1 MYEKSNR
8 WWDWGI
14 GICLFV
20 CVFISAQGLEATNW
34 TDDLDKVTLIS
45 VYGILL
51 GFLIG
56 FSTFKKKIALCILWI
71 YFLLLFLLVF
81 IIRLNDDPSWMNR
94 MIIFFSRISVSSNQ
108 LINNIPLDDGILF
121 LTSMAMLFG
130 IVTINLGYQF
140 VRTRNIWLWLLILS
154 TSFFTVQ
161 IYRRPSQRD
170 FISIFIFTVLIFII
184 LGRLY
189 FINRRSECLRM
200 RIKEDYDTFSMISY
214 PYVIAVVIIVF
225 ISLALPFLH
234 EKILFIDRFRNI
246 DIGGEDKKTWDLLE
260 NFFNPLSQPEEFRIT
275 TIPSELPLGL
285 KRDLSV
291 QPVFEVL
298 VPEEHLDK
306 RYYWQ
311 GRVYRVYDSGEWKN
325 DFSDW
330 FEGDEFDFMTYSG
343 DNDSFGPYQFTY
355 RLSHKIVLTPQIID
369 SVSKKVKVQYF
380 NQNQAKDIISIEG
393 ERTIRPA
400 EKITVVG
407 QFNWPPLNK
416 LLLSNG
422 ETPDWI
428 EDIYLRLP
436 RDYSQRITD
445 LAISLTADK
454 TTRYEKVDAIT
465 YFLRSEYKY
474 RDSVSI
480 PNGIDPVE
488 WFLFEGKRGFCN
500 YFASAQV
507 LMLRSIGIPAR
518 IVVGYSQG
526 YKKPGENIFVARVND
541 SHSWV
546 EVFFPDIGWVIFEP
560 TPYLPAIHYENDIP
574 LDELSVELSQEE
586 QLNDWQTEMG
596 DERENFRRD
605 SDRSTDQDN
614 IFDVE
619 NQQVAIF
626 RPVFWVGLLTALII
640 FGIYY
645 LVFLKEQAIKT
656 PILIEEMLK
665 KQSSTVPG
673 WIRNWADY
681 ENKNLIERY
690 YLNIKYFSGILL
702 GFENK
707 KNKTPG
713 QYLENVLE
721 EILLKDAKKEW
732 FINQY
737 LRQVYGGQKHQEIKA
752 TKAIY
757 REIILLIF
765 KKSLRERFQ
774 RKIA

>member
-1 MYEKSNR
+1 MFEKSNR

-45 VYGILL
+45 VCGILL

-71 YFLLLFLLVF
+71 YFFLLFLLIF
-81 IIRLNDDPSWMNR
+81 IFRLNDDPLWMNR
-94 MIIFFSRISVSSNQ
+94 IVVFVSRISVSSFQ
-108 LINNIPLDDGILF
+108 LMNNIPLDDGILF
-121 LTSMAMLFG
+121 LTSMALLYG
-130 IVTINLGYQF
+130 IVSINIGYQF
-140 VRTRNIWLWLLILS
+140 VRNRNIWLWLLILS

-161 IYRRPSQRD
+161 IYRGPSQRD

-189 FINRRSECLRM
+189 FLNRRSEWLRM
-200 RIKEDYDTFSMISY
+200 SIKEDNDTFSMISY

-225 ISLALPFLH
+225 TSLALPFLY
-234 EKILFIDRFRNI
+234 EKIASIDQFRNN
-246 DIGGEDKKTWDLLE
+246 DIGVEDKKTWNLLE
-260 NFFNPLSQPEEFRIT
+260 NFFNPLSQPGEFRIT

-285 KRDLSV
+285 ERDLSV

-298 VPEEHLDK
+298 VPEERLDE

-311 GRVYRVYDSGEWKN
+311 GRVYQVYESGEWRN

-330 FEGDEFDFMTYSG
+330 FVGDEFDPMAYSG
-343 DNDSFGPYQFTY
+343 NDGSYGPYQFTY
-355 RLSHKIVLTPQIID
+355 RLSHKIVLTPQVVFSI
-369 SVSKKVKVQYF
+369 SRKVKVQQF
-380 NQNQAKDIISIEG
+380 NQDQAKDIISIEG

-422 ETPDWI
+422 DTPDWI

-436 RDYSQRITD
+436 QDFSPKITD
-445 LAISLTADK
+445 LAILLTADK

-465 YFLRSEYKY
+465 NFLRSEYKY
-474 RDSVSI
+474 RDSISI
-480 PNGIDPVE
+480 PQGIDPVE
-488 WFLFEGKRGFCN
+488 WFLFEGNRGFCN

-507 LMLRSIGIPAR
+507 LLLRSIGIPAR

-560 TPYLPAIHYENDIP
+560 TPSLPAIHYKNDSP
-574 LDELSVELSQEE
+574 QYELSGELSQED
-586 QLNDWQTEMG
+586 QFNGSQTEIG
-596 DERENFRRD
+596 DEREDFRRE
-605 SDRSTDQDN
+605 SDRLTAQDKS
-614 IFDVE
+614 FDTE
-619 NQQVAIF
+619 NQQVALF
-626 RPVFWVGLLTALII
+626 RPIFWAGLMAALIV
-640 FGIYY
+640 FGVYY
-645 LVFLKEQAIKT
+645 FIFLKEQAIKT

-673 WIRNWADY
+673 WISNWADY
-681 ENKNLIERY
+681 ENKKLIERY
-690 YLNIKYFSGILL
+690 YLNIKYFSGIFL
-702 GFENK
+702 GYENK
-707 KNKTPG
+707 KRQTPR
-713 QYLENVLE
+713 QFLENVLE
-721 EILLKDAKKEW
+721 EILLKDNKKEW

-737 LRQVYGGQKHQEIKA
+737 LQQVYGGQNLQEVNL
-752 TKAIY
+752 TKSIY
-757 REIILLIF
+757 REIIFLMI
-765 KKSLRERFQ
+765 KKSLRDRFQ
-774 RKIA
+774 RKIT